1 MRSGKIIP
9 VTAAGAAA
17 ALVAVLAIAPSVGA
31 QGARAAARCIPVPNI
46 EAIID
51 DSGSMSFTDPNR
63 LRVAALDLLIE
74 TPGNEKITFGSV
86 EFGGAF
92 QAGEVSA
99 DTVFPPEL
107 IGPNAKSMESCARPG
122 DPGQQR
128 PDRLQRGVRQGEGRR
143 PRSQGVDLPHGR
155 RPRRGD
161 IRKRPP
167 RRPADVRD
175 QLRGGILPED
185 GARLQQIAND
195 NGGAYFPQTD
205 SSNLQ
210 AVVNQIGTKL
220 TCQTVP
226 ATFKDAFTK
235 AGQSKTHSVPLA
247 GNVKSAQLTLSWA
260 SPLDAFTFSGLKIVR
275 KGKTVAVS
283 SRKFKVTNPSR
294 QDVPGRKAVGLVRGT
309 LALQRPLDDGRI
321 RRREG
326 EPDHAGDA
334 DAESPLRSAE
344 MSEPGCSARAPRPP
358 GARSSRRPSGGT
370 QRNRCRRTWR
380 ACAVDRSSAQ
390 HAQRG
395 GDTEVSTAAASEL
408 GLPLPHCVA

>member
-1 MRSGKIIP
+1 MRARRTIP
-9 VTAAGAAA
+9 IGATAMLGMLA
-17 ALVAVLAIAPSVGA
+17 AVLAAAPGVDAKRAS
-31 QGARAAARCIPVPNI
+31 AAASCSPVSNI

-51 DSGSMSFTDPNR
+51 DSGSMALTDPNR

-107 IGPNAKSMESCARPG
+107 IGPNAKSMESSLDQAIQANNG
-122 DPGQQR
+122 LTDYNAAFAKAKADDPGAKAWIFLT
-128 PDRLQRGVRQGEGRR
+128 DGG
-143 PRSQGVDLPHGR
+143 H
-155 RPRRGD
+155 
-161 IRKRPP
+161 
-167 RRPADVRD
+167 DVGAYENGH
-175 QLRGGILPED
+175 RGGPPTYVISFGSAILPED
-185 GARLQQIAND
+185 ATRLQQIAND

-226 ATFKDAFTK
+226 TTFRDVFSKP
-235 AGQSKTHSVPLA
+235 GQSKIHSVPLA

-283 SRKFKVTNPSR
+283 ARKFKVTTRHGKTFLVAKLS
-294 QDVPGRKAVGLVRGT
+294 GLIRGT
-309 LALQRPLDDGRI
+309 LRF
-321 RRREG
+321 
-326 EPDHAGDA
+326 
-334 DAESPLRSAE
+334 SVRSTTVG
-344 MSEPGCSARAPRPP
+344 S
-358 GARSSRRPSGGT
+358 GAAKVNLTTQVTQGG
-370 QRNRCRRTWR
+370 
-380 ACAVDRSSAQ
+380 
-390 HAQRG
+390 
-395 GDTEVSTAAASEL
+395 
-408 GLPLPHCVA
+408 